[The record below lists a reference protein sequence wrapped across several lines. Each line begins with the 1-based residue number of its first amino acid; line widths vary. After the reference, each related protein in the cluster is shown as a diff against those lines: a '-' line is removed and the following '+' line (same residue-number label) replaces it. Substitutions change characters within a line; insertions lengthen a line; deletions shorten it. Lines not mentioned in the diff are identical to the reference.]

1 MRNDFPQI
9 KKEKGCEFR
18 IPHSGFQIPDVPQ
31 ILQKYGGQYIVH
43 VPPSSTPSSLG

>member
-9 KKEKGCEFR
+9 KKGKGLR
-18 IPHSGFQIPDVPQ
+18 IPHSGFQIPDLPQ
-31 ILQKYGGQYIVH
+31 TLQKHGGVYKVH